1 MHRSAGAASRRW
13 WDATRRAEARAT
25 ASSADI
31 VGARRAVTRLLGR
44 REPSELFVGYFGWR
58 SARRNSAQ
66 SARALPAAGVPQSG
80 APPSAT
86 TMRRSPTPLPP
97 NLPRCESALLAL
109 PRERKGGYRAD
120 TDIAVPSPFEEM
132 ARLARRLDVL
142 GGDEEDATTTDHS
155 HHRRD
160 IDDDLANA
168 WTVARRLAEGRAEL
182 RPALTL
188 LAQCMEQ
195 RARAVRRRMDARARC
210 AGALLARVMEVR
222 ATADRVER
230 ALEDTGLLT
239 PARRACGIDD
249 ASPEKTHPSSQHV
262 HACATFDEEVRAINE
277 GRRRPSA
284 LPAPLG
290 ITPPVTASDP
300 NNKRA
305 RRDDDDDDETERRRK
320 QRREFSFDL
329 VTPTLS
335 TTPDEGDEEEM
346 KKNATKLRSRSR
358 CPRLKT
364 RKTRTIPPRYLT
376 RTTKRRRRSRRRRT
390 KCSGAMRTSREGTM
404 RIANSRGKFWSTTDC
419 QKLLRRRERRRGQR
433 VLRRGRA
440 LPLRHR
446 VALGVRE
453 ARGRHAVAVTNHEVT
468 TNSNTN

>member
-1 MHRSAGAASRRW
+1 MTCIAARVRRRV
-13 WDATRRAEARAT
+13 DGGTRRDARKR
-25 ASSADI
+25 
-31 VGARRAVTRLLGR
+31 AR
-44 REPSELFVGYFGWR
+44 
-58 SARRNSAQ
+58 Q
-66 SARALPAAGVPQSG
+66 PAAPTSWVRDARDPTVGKGGNRAAFRGIFWLALG
-80 APPSAT
+80 ALRDSSRERYQQPGCHNRGHPNRG

-120 TDIAVPSPFEEM
+120 TDIAAPSPFEEM

-188 LAQCMEQ
+188 LAQCMER

-305 RRDDDDDDETERRRK
+305 RRDDEDDDETERRRK

-335 TTPDEGDEEEM
+335 TTPDEGDEEDENEKESDEASQPEPM
-346 KKNATKLRSRSR
+346 PTSEDPEDPDDTAAVSHEDHEEAT
-358 CPRLKT
+358 
-364 RKTRTIPPRYLT
+364 TIKETQDDVLGSDEDVER
-376 RTTKRRRRSRRRRT
+376 
-390 KCSGAMRTSREGTM
+390 GDDEDRELEGEVLV
-404 RIANSRGKFWSTTDC
+404 TTDC
-419 QKLLRRRERRRGQR
+419 QKLLPADESDGEDS
-433 VLRRGRA
+433 GYSA
-440 LPLRHR
+440 
-446 VALGVRE
+446 E
-453 ARGRHAVAVTNHEVT
+453 AELSLSVTASLSAFAKHGGGT
-468 TNSNTN
+468 QSQ

>member
-31 VGARRAVTRLLGR
+31 VGPRRARYPTVGNRAAFR
-44 REPSELFVGYFGWR
+44 LFVGYFGWR
-58 SARRNSAQ
+58 AARRNIGASRRERYQ
-66 SARALPAAGVPQSG
+66 LPGCHNRGHPHRG
-80 APPSAT
+80 

-142 GGDEEDATTTDHS
+142 GGDDKDATTTDHS

-195 RARAVRRRMDARARC
+195 RARAVKRRMDARARC

-305 RRDDDDDDETERRRK
+305 RDDDDDDDDEAERRRK

-335 TTPDEGDEEEM
+335 TTPDEGDEEDDEKECDEASQPEPM
-346 KKNATKLRSRSR
+346 PTSEDPEDPDDTAAVSHEDHEEAT
-358 CPRLKT
+358 
-364 RKTRTIPPRYLT
+364 TIKETQDDVLGSDEDVER
-376 RTTKRRRRSRRRRT
+376 
-390 KCSGAMRTSREGTM
+390 GDDEDRELEGEVLV
-404 RIANSRGKFWSTTDC
+404 TTDC
-419 QKLLRRRERRRGQR
+419 QKLLPADESDGEDS
-433 VLRRGRA
+433 GYSA
-440 LPLRHR
+440 
-446 VALGVRE
+446 E
-453 ARGRHAVAVTNHEVT
+453 AELSLSVTASLSAFAKHGGGT
-468 TNSNTN
+468 QSQ